1 MYLISGA
8 CLPIRPL
15 AELNRFLEENR
26 GTEFIEAH
34 DESWAVGGLRGE
46 RQLFYFPFDYRR
58 NTRLVPWTVSLQR
71 RLGVRRRMPLGLEP
85 RFGSQ
90 WWCLTWKT
98 CRRMLDFIEERPQVA
113 RFFKSTWIPDESF
126 FQTLVW
132 RLAPR
137 ERIAG
142 RTLTFHRFDEGGKP
156 AVFSDADQG
165 WLLGQEAFFARK
177 IAPGS
182 LRLENALSR
191 IASGPDGGGSLDGHG
206 QRPAAA
212 G

>member
-1 MYLISGA
+1 
-8 CLPIRPL
+8 
-15 AELNRFLEENR
+15 
-26 GTEFIEAH
+26 
-34 DESWAVGGLRGE
+34 
-46 RQLFYFPFDYRR
+46 
-58 NTRLVPWTVSLQR
+58 VPWTVSLQR

-90 WWCLTWKT
+90 WWCLTWET
-98 CRRMLDFIEERPQVA
+98 CRRMLDFLGEHPEAA
-113 RFFKSTWIPDESF
+113 RFFRSTWIPDESF

-142 RTLTFHRFDEGGKP
+142 RTLTFYRFDERGKP
-156 AVFSDADQG
+156 AVFSDGDQG
-165 WLLGQEAFFARK
+165 WLTGQDAFFARK

-182 LRLENALSR
+182 AGLEEALSR
-191 IASGPDGGGSLDGHG
+191 IAREPDRARSLAGLG
-206 QRPAAA
+206 QRPTAT